1 MSRKSKRP
9 PIAGDKAKLKHMN
22 SEVEPKKYEPFD
34 LDKNNNLNNK
44 TIGKKRPEI
53 NRSISLTSSY
63 EKRNLISNTLPPSKS
78 LDNQLTTGKKPM
90 TFHFRNLKKFK
101 SKLPHLQAVQP
112 TSATSLSSANQPSPK
127 LSSTKA
133 SSFDTTL
140 LLQSRNSVPL
150 NAQLAQVT
158 TPDSINTA
166 NLLSLRPRSV
176 SDCSNCVL
184 RSSVH
189 LAHRAQHEFIKVIKR
204 DREFINTF
212 RKLEKNVLSD
222 DDRRVKENL
231 TDNLKENVK
240 ENVPPNVHLNV
251 QPSVQSN
258 VPPNVPSNLPSNMQP
273 NVQQNM
279 QSNVQPDTKVS
290 SISDQ
295 KQTTVN
301 KIDKSKAMNKADSL
315 GGQAGEEINDKQL
328 TTKKAAKLNIG
339 DVVRRFREKH
349 KQHFPDRPPINRI
362 KATAICIDDLVFSWC
377 PPGLNGKQA
386 SCAITFSG
394 LSIKPTFYWFSA
406 LVFIHF

>member
-9 PIAGDKAKLKHMN
+9 LSACDKAKLKHVN

-44 TIGKKRPEI
+44 SSKKRPEI

-63 EKRNLISNTLPPSKS
+63 EKRNLITNTLPPSKS

-90 TFHFRNLKKFK
+90 AFHFRNLKKFK

-112 TSATSLSSANQPSPK
+112 TSATSLSSANQSSPK

-150 NAQLAQVT
+150 NAQLNNVAT
-158 TPDSINTA
+158 SNSISRSTA

-189 LAHRAQHEFIKVIKR
+189 LAHQAQHEFIKVIKR
-204 DREFINTF
+204 DREFINSF
-212 RKLEKNVLSD
+212 RKLEKSGLPDS
-222 DDRRVKENL
+222 RRDKENRA
-231 TDNLKENVK
+231 NNVK
-240 ENVPPNVHLNV
+240 PNER
-251 QPSVQSN
+251 QT
-258 VPPNVPSNLPSNMQP
+258 
-273 NVQQNM
+273 
-279 QSNVQPDTKVS
+279 PDTKSS
-290 SISDQ
+290 SISD
-295 KQTTVN
+295 KQT
-301 KIDKSKAMNKADSL
+301 DKSNPNDSVMKKTDSPSRE
-315 GGQAGEEINDKQL
+315 GRVKTDEEIKDKRLL

-349 KQHFPDRPPINRI
+349 KQHFPERPPINRI
-362 KATAICIDDLVFSWC
+362 KATAICIDDQVFSWC

-386 SCAITFSG
+386 SCAITFNC
-394 LSIKPTFYWFSA
+394 F
-406 LVFIHF
+406 